1 MEEQRRLWS
10 QSASAVEQ
18 EPWAIDSSEHTQEGL
33 AALENSALHTWR
45 ELGGFELGCLLKQ
58 NRFAAIAETDGEDDD
73 EQCVRQYQVA
83 CTQHESHMKTRDR
96 EILSVDRV
104 KHLDLTI
111 DSGAAEH
118 VIGPKIVPH
127 VPVQTSEGS
136 KKGVHYVAANGTKM
150 VNQGEQVVSATT
162 GSGQR
167 CRFKLQV
174 TDVHRPLMS
183 VSRICD
189 AGHRVVFE
197 ANSGYIQSVATGE
210 KVQFRRDNNVYRLGV
225 SVPTGDFPWQGQQ
238 HL

>member
-1 MEEQRRLWS
+1 MGH
-10 QSASAVEQ
+10 
-18 EPWAIDSSEHTQEGL
+18 IDSSEHTQEGF
-33 AALENSALHTWR
+33 AALENSALHIWR
-45 ELGGFELGCLLKQ
+45 EVGGFELGCLLKQ
-58 NRFAAIAETDGEDDD
+58 NRFAAIAESDAEDD

-83 CTQHESHMKTRDR
+83 CTQHESQMKTRDR
-96 EILSVDRV
+96 ESVDRV
-104 KHLDLTI
+104 KHLELTI

-118 VIGPKIVPH
+118 VIGPKILLH

-136 KKGVHYVAANGTKM
+136 KKGVHYVAANGTKI

-183 VSRICD
+183 QSRICD

-197 ANSGYIQSVATGE
+197 ANKWAHNLWPPVKRCSSAVTTMSIGSGLR
-210 KVQFRRDNNVYRLGV
+210 KVSLEN
-225 SVPTGDFPWQGQQ
+225 SSCPS
-238 HL
+238 